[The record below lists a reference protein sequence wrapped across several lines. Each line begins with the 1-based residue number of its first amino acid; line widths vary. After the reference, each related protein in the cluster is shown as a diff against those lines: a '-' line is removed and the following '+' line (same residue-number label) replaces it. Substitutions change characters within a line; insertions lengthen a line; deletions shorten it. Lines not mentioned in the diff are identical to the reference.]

1 MRRAMILAGTAMA
14 TLLGAAPA
22 LAQATPGDAPAA
34 ASAQGER
41 TTAYDAAYFAKYSPR
56 NALDIAQNVP
66 GFTLELGNSDIR
78 GFSAAAGN
86 VVINGAR
93 PSSKA
98 EDLRTTLSRIPA
110 NRVQKVEVGSGDLYG
125 AEYSA
130 KGQVLNIILTAASG
144 IDGNVTASAKR
155 NFNGDVIPNLGASA
169 LIKRGA
175 SSFNL
180 SAGTERQDYTEEGY
194 DLITDFA
201 TGNRLEKRLKTNTIR
216 EHDPFVA
223 VSWALEPADNR
234 AVRLNLRYSPAK
246 FYLAQA
252 NHVIP
257 VGEDERDDRL
267 IQDYR
272 NPSFEIGGDITR
284 PLGGGAI
291 KLVGLANRRQRDT
304 FDAYY
309 FRDLGGATVVGGSEQ
324 FAKSKRNETV
334 GRLSWSRASL
344 AGFNVEVGAEA
355 ALNTLDSHLTL
366 DKIQPDGTRTPDP
379 LPIENATVREKR
391 AEVYVNAG
399 HALTKTLRIDAG
411 LNYETSTL
419 KVRGDALA
427 DRSLSFPKPSVTLD
441 WRDKGWHVQGSLRRT
456 VAQLDFYDFI
466 STAELSVDR
475 VNGGNANLLPQRAW
489 EGRLLVE
496 RAILGT
502 GQAKLELGYDRISL
516 LQDRIL
522 TDKGFDAPGNIGTG
536 TNRFATASFDLP
548 LDSLLWKGLRL
559 KASGTVR
566 RTQVNDPI
574 DGKARRFSGFY
585 PAWEWDVQLR
595 RDAGKWAYGVHANDR
610 AKFTFFRTDEL
621 DSNANYRPYG
631 SGFVEYRPSTRTTLT
646 LDVDNL
652 MDTPS
657 ARTRIRYFPDRSA
670 SAPAVIE
677 FRKRNTHPSFQLT
690 LRRAFGGGAGV
701 AKPS

>member
-1 MRRAMILAGTAMA
+1 MRRVVILAGTAMVA
-14 TLLGAAPA
+14 VLGTTPVLAQSAAGAAPA
-22 LAQATPGDAPAA
+22 AAPT
-34 ASAQGER
+34 QGTR
-41 TTAYDAAYFAKYSPR
+41 STSYDAAYFAKYAPR
-56 NALDIAQNVP
+56 SALDIAQNVP
-66 GFTLELGNSDIR
+66 GFSLELGNSDIR

-93 PSSKA
+93 SSSKA

-125 AEYSA
+125 AEYSS

-144 IDGNVTASAKR
+144 IDGNVTTSAKR
-155 NFNGDVIPNLGASA
+155 NFNGDVIPNLNASA

-180 SAGTERQDYTEEGY
+180 SAGTGRNDLTEDGY

-201 TGNRLEKRLKTNTIR
+201 TGNRLEQRRKTNTLR

-234 AVRLNLRYSPAK
+234 AVRLNVRYSPEK
-246 FYLAQA
+246 FFLGQV

-257 VGEDERDDRL
+257 TGGDERDDRL
-267 IQDYR
+267 IEDYR
-272 NPSFEIGGDITR
+272 NHAFEVGGDITR
-284 PLGGGAI
+284 PFGGGAV

-309 FRDLGGATVVGGSEQ
+309 FRELVGATVLGGNEQ
-324 FAKSKRNETV
+324 FAKSRRNETV
-334 GRLSWSRASL
+334 AKLSWSRASL

-355 ALNTLDSHLTL
+355 ALNTLDSHSTL
-366 DKIQPDGTRTPDP
+366 DSIGAGGIRTPID

-391 AEVYVNAG
+391 GEVYVNAG
-399 HALTKTLRIDAG
+399 HALTRTLRLDVG

-427 DRSLSFPKPSVTLD
+427 DRSLSFLKPSMTLD
-441 WRDKGWHVQGSLRRT
+441 WRDKGWHVQGWLRRT

-502 GQAKLELGYDRISL
+502 GQARLELGYDRISL

-522 TDKGFDAPGNIGTG
+522 TDDGFDAPGNIGAG

-566 RTQVNDPI
+566 KTRVNDPI
-574 DGKARRFSGFY
+574 NGQPRRFSGFN

-610 AKFTFFRTDEL
+610 AKFTFFRTDEI
-621 DSNANYRPYG
+621 DSKANFRPYG
-631 SGFVEYRPSTRTTLT
+631 SGFIEYRPSPRTTLT
-646 LDVDNL
+646 LDIDNL
-652 MDTPS
+652 MDTPES
-657 ARTRIRYFPDRSA
+657 RTRIRYFPDRTA

-677 FRKRNTHPSFQLT
+677 FRKRNIHTSFQLT

-701 AKPS
+701 AKPG

>member
-1 MRRAMILAGTAMA
+1 MRLVVILAETAMA
-14 TLLGAAPA
+14 AVLGTTPAPA
-22 LAQATPGDAPAA
+22 QSAAGDAPAA
-34 ASAQGER
+34 APTQGTR
-41 TTAYDAAYFAKYSPR
+41 TTSYDAAYFTKYAPR
-56 NALDIAQNVP
+56 SALDIAQNVP
-66 GFTLELGNSDIR
+66 GFSLQLGDSEVR

-144 IDGNVTASAKR
+144 IDGNVTASANR
-155 NFNGDVIPNLGASA
+155 RFNGDIIPNLSASA

-180 SAGTERQDYTEEGY
+180 SAGTERNDATEVGY

-201 TGNRLEKRLKTNTIR
+201 TGNRIEKRLKTNTIR
-216 EHDPFVA
+216 EHNPFAA
-223 VSWALEPADNR
+223 VSWALEPANNR
-234 AVRLNLRYSPAK
+234 AIRLNLRYSPAN
-246 FYLAQA
+246 FSLRQA

-257 VGEDERDDRL
+257 VGGDERDDKL
-267 IQDYR
+267 VQDYR
-272 NPSFEIGGDITR
+272 TPSFEIGGDITR

-291 KLVGLANRRQRDT
+291 KLVGLANRRKRDT

-309 FRDLGGATVVGGSEQ
+309 FRNLGGGTVLGGSEQ

-344 AGFNVEVGAEA
+344 AGFNFEVGAEA

-366 DKIQPDGTRTPDP
+366 DSIGADGIRTPIV

-391 AEVYVNAG
+391 AEAYINAG
-399 HALTKTLRIDAG
+399 HALTKTLRVDVG

-522 TDKGFDAPGNIGTG
+522 TDDGFDAPGNIGTG
-536 TNRFATASFDLP
+536 TNRFATVSLDLP

-559 KASGTVR
+559 KASGTLR
-566 RTQVNDPI
+566 KTRVNDPI
-574 DGKARRFSGFY
+574 DGQPRRFSGYY

-631 SGFVEYRPSTRTTLT
+631 SGFVEYRPSPRTTFT

-652 MDTPS
+652 MDTPA
-657 ARTRIRYFPDRSA
+657 ARTRIRYFPDRTA